1 MSYDSLMMTYDV
13 LLNAAG
19 ILFGILGLWVG
30 IFYLETLKNSSEQEK
45 YKQAVKQSN
54 ELLQPFFFSLLSFF
68 ITFSVVF
75 STPFFKTI
83 EINEEFRIILKC
95 LFAEGAAII
104 FWILVLQV
112 IVSMQQVGIFQGAV
126 SRNAAVSK
134 MRYRLM
140 LGKRVPKDDQ
150 KKVDKE

>member
-1 MSYDSLMMTYDV
+1 MSYASLMMVYDV

-54 ELLQPFFFSLLSFF
+54 DLLQPFFFSLLSFF
-68 ITFSVVF
+68 ATFSVVF
-75 STPFFKTI
+75 LTPFFSTI
-83 EINEEFRIILKC
+83 DINEDFRIILKC
-95 LFAEGAAII
+95 LFAEGAALI

-112 IVSMQQVGIFQGAV
+112 IVSMQQVGLFQGAV
-126 SRNAAVSK
+126 SRNAAVAK

-140 LGKRVPKDDQ
+140 LGTCISKDDQ
-150 KKVDKE
+150 KSDKE